1 MTEIPRIGVNSIGIE
16 SVRTYIINAPKI
28 DTPNV
33 PVVVPMGFPVVNIP
47 GCVEARRSNENE
59 NLVTNDPDGN
69 LILCDAQYPSYD
81 AMNYVPE
88 ELIYTEESE
97 PQRYEQP
104 ETPPAPEV
112 PKAKPQD
119 CPPDGAPEVGTKV
132 EEGTKQIIKYELVGN
147 RCVTRYKKLNVQ
159 QQIIDA
165 IPTVPQVI
173 KTGSITLVAT
183 TAALST
189 PLLLRAVKPIIKQVV
204 NKVKKI
210 LGKKAERPNLSERRT
225 ISYREKRGLP
235 PLKNKVKSKKE
246 RKSGPQT
253 TR

>member
-1 MTEIPRIGVNSIGIE
+1 MTEIPRIGVNKVGIQNE
-16 SVRTYIINAPKI
+16 KIKIETVRTYVLNAPSI
-28 DTPNV
+28 NTPNV
-33 PVVVPMGFPVVNIP
+33 PVVLNVGMPVVNIP
-47 GCVEARRSNENE
+47 GCIEARRSSENE

-69 LILCDAQYPSYD
+69 LVLCDAQYPSYD

-165 IPTVPQVI
+165 IPTVPQVVR
-173 KTGSITLVAT
+173 TGGITLVAT

-189 PLLLRAVKPIIKQVV
+189 PLLLRAVKPIIKQIV
-204 NKVKKI
+204 NRVKKI
-210 LGKKAERPNLSERRT
+210 LGKKVERPNLSERRT

-235 PLKNKVKSKKE
+235 PLKKK
-246 RKSGPQT
+246 KKK
-253 TR
+253 

>member
-1 MTEIPRIGVNSIGIE
+1 LTEIPRIGINSIGIE

-28 DTPNV
+28 NTPNV

-59 NLVTNDPDGN
+59 NLVNTDKKGN

-88 ELIYTEESE
+88 ELIYIEESK

-165 IPTVPQVI
+165 IPTVPQVV
-173 KTGSITLVAT
+173 KTGGITLVAT

-189 PLLLRAVKPIIKQVV
+189 PLLLKAVKPIIKQIV

-210 LGKKAERPNLSERRT
+210 LGKKVERPNLSERRT

-235 PLKNKVKSKKE
+235 PLKKK
-246 RKSGPQT
+246 K
-253 TR
+253 

>member
-28 DTPNV
+28 NTPNV

-47 GCVEARRSNENE
+47 GCVKARRSNENE

-88 ELIYTEESE
+88 ELIYTEESK

-165 IPTVPQVI
+165 IPTVPQVV
-173 KTGSITLVAT
+173 KTGGITLVAT

-189 PLLLRAVKPIIKQVV
+189 PLLLKAVKPIIKQVV
-204 NKVKKI
+204 NRVKKI
-210 LGKKAERPNLSERRT
+210 LGKKVERPNLSERRT

-235 PLKNKVKSKKE
+235 PLKKK
-246 RKSGPQT
+246 K
-253 TR
+253 

>member
-1 MTEIPRIGVNSIGIE
+1 MTEIPKIGVNSIGIE
-16 SVRTYIINAPKI
+16 PVRTYIINAPI
-28 DTPNV
+28 INTPNV

-88 ELIYTEESE
+88 ELIYTEESK

-104 ETPPAPEV
+104 ETPPAPEA
-112 PKAKPQD
+112 PKAAPTD
-119 CPPDGAPEVGTKV
+119 CPPPDALPIGSKV

-165 IPTVPQVI
+165 IPTVPQVV
-173 KTGSITLVAT
+173 KTGGITLVAT

-189 PLLLRAVKPIIKQVV
+189 PLLLRAVKPIIKQIV
-204 NKVKKI
+204 NRVKKI
-210 LGKKAERPNLSERRT
+210 LGKKVERPNLSERRT
-225 ISYREKRGLP
+225 TSYREKRGLP
-235 PLKNKVKSKKE
+235 PLKKK
-246 RKSGPQT
+246 K
-253 TR
+253 

>member
-1 MTEIPRIGVNSIGIE
+1 MTDIPRIGVDKVGIKNE
-16 SVRTYIINAPKI
+16 KIKIETVRTYVLNAPSI
-28 DTPNV
+28 NTPNV
-33 PVVVPMGFPVVNIP
+33 PVVLSVGMPVIDIP
-47 GCVEARRSNENE
+47 GCVESRKSSKEND
-59 NLVTNDPDGN
+59 NLVSNDPDGN
-69 LILCDAQYPSYD
+69 VFICDAQYPSYD
-81 AMNYVPE
+81 AMNFTPNE
-88 ELIYTEESE
+88 FIYTQSEE

-104 ETPPAPEV
+104 ETLPAPEV
-112 PKAKPQD
+112 PKAALEA

-165 IPTVPQVI
+165 IPTIPQVV
-173 KTGSITLVAT
+173 KTGGITLVAT

-189 PLLLRAVKPIIKQVV
+189 PLLLKAVKPIIKQIV

-210 LGKKAERPNLSERRT
+210 LGKKVERPNLSERRT

-235 PLKNKVKSKKE
+235 PLKKK
-246 RKSGPQT
+246 KKK
-253 TR
+253 

>member
-1 MTEIPRIGVNSIGIE
+1 MDNGLRIPKIGVNSIGIE
-16 SVRTYIINAPKI
+16 PVRTYIINAPKI
-28 DTPNV
+28 NTPNV

-88 ELIYTEESE
+88 ELIYTEESK

-165 IPTVPQVI
+165 IPTVPQVV
-173 KTGSITLVAT
+173 KTGGITLVAT

-189 PLLLRAVKPIIKQVV
+189 PLLLRAVKPIIKQIV
-204 NKVKKI
+204 NRVKKI
-210 LGKKAERPNLSERRT
+210 LGKKVERPNLSERRT
-225 ISYREKRGLP
+225 TSYREKRGLP
-235 PLKNKVKSKKE
+235 PLKKK
-246 RKSGPQT
+246 K
-253 TR
+253 

>member
-59 NLVTNDPDGN
+59 NLVNNDPDGN

-112 PKAKPQD
+112 PKAKPED

-147 RCVTRYKKLNVQ
+147 RCVTRYKKLSVQ

-165 IPTVPQVI
+165 IPTVPQVV
-173 KTGSITLVAT
+173 KTGGITLVAT

-189 PLLLRAVKPIIKQVV
+189 PLLLRAVKPIIKQIV
-204 NKVKKI
+204 NRVKKI
-210 LGKKAERPNLSERRT
+210 LGKKVERPNLSEKIT
-225 ISYREKRGLP
+225 NAYREKKGLP
-235 PLKNKVKSKKE
+235 PLKNKVK
-246 RKSGPQT
+246 
-253 TR
+253 

>member
-1 MTEIPRIGVNSIGIE
+1 LTEIPRIGVNSIRIE
-16 SVRTYIINAPKI
+16 PVRTYILNAPKVN
-28 DTPNV
+28 TPNV

-88 ELIYTEESE
+88 ELIYTEESK
-97 PQRYEQP
+97 PQRYE
-104 ETPPAPEV
+104 
-112 PKAKPQD
+112 D

-165 IPTVPQVI
+165 IPTIPQVI

-189 PLLLRAVKPIIKQVV
+189 PLLLKAVKPIIKQIV
-204 NKVKKI
+204 NRVKKI

-235 PLKNKVKSKKE
+235 PLKKK
-246 RKSGPQT
+246 K
-253 TR
+253 

>member
-1 MTEIPRIGVNSIGIE
+1 MQKNPKTEIPIIGVNSIRIE
-16 SVRTYIINAPKI
+16 PVRTYIINAPKI
-28 DTPNV
+28 NTPNV

-47 GCVEARRSNENE
+47 GCVKARRSYENE

-88 ELIYTEESE
+88 ELIYTEESK

-165 IPTVPQVI
+165 IPTVPQVV
-173 KTGSITLVAT
+173 KTGTITLVAT

-189 PLLLRAVKPIIKQVV
+189 PLLLRAVKPIIKQIV
-204 NKVKKI
+204 NRVKKI
-210 LGKKAERPNLSERRT
+210 LGKKVERPNLSERRT
-225 ISYREKRGLP
+225 IAYREKRGLP
-235 PLKNKVKSKKE
+235 PLKNKVKSK
-246 RKSGPQT
+246 
-253 TR
+253 

>member
-1 MTEIPRIGVNSIGIE
+1 MTEIPKIGVNSIGIE
-16 SVRTYIINAPKI
+16 PVRTYLINAPTI
-28 DTPNV
+28 NTPNV
-33 PVVVPMGFPVVNIP
+33 PVVLPMGFPVVNIP
-47 GCVEARRSNENE
+47 GCVEARRSYENE

-104 ETPPAPEV
+104 ETPATPEV
-112 PKAKPQD
+112 PQAKPTD

-165 IPTVPQVI
+165 IPTVPQVV
-173 KTGSITLVAT
+173 KTGGITLVAT

-189 PLLLRAVKPIIKQVV
+189 PLLLKAVKPIIKQIV
-204 NKVKKI
+204 NRVKKI
-210 LGKKAERPNLSERRT
+210 LGKKVERPNLSERRT

-235 PLKNKVKSKKE
+235 PLKKK
-246 RKSGPQT
+246 KKKK
-253 TR
+253 